1 MNERVMNWLK
11 NKADLD
17 KSYRDYIDRRII
29 QKVPPSTNLV
39 KAHIEKSDHN
49 LEFSYFLFTQDKF
62 LDWIVVGLYYAVYHA
77 SLALLAS
84 KGFSSKDHTATLCFL
99 IKHYSEFSEEDI
111 KLYYDLLITQEEI
124 QFYTTLKRERQKASY
139 STAKAFDEETVKEL
153 REKAIGFINK
163 VKTILESLM

>member
-1 MNERVMNWLK
+1 MNERITNWLK
-11 NKADLD
+11 NKDELD
-17 KSYRDYIDRRII
+17 KSYKNYMGRRII
-29 QKVPPSTNLV
+29 QKVPASINLV

-62 LDWIVVGLYYAVYHA
+62 LDWTVVGLYYAVYHA
-77 SLALLAS
+77 SLALLAK

-99 IKHYSEFSEEDI
+99 VKHYSEFSEDDI

-139 STAKAFDEETVKEL
+139 STVKAYDEKTVKEL

-163 VKTILESLM
+163 VKTILER